1 MPTSSI
7 FTNIR
12 ITTEE
17 QAKAFIAALEKSEE
31 LAKGEVI
38 KMPDNIRFVTV
49 HDEIRRMYAKR
60 FEKQCSAIRH
70 NSHLLRNAID
80 REIIM

>member
-17 QAKAFIAALEKSEE
+17 QVKAFISALEKSEE

-38 KMPDNIRFVTV
+38 RMPDNIRHVTD
-49 HDEIRRMYAKR
+49 HDEIRRMYANR
-60 FEKQCSAIRH
+60 FKKQCSAVRH
-70 NSHLLRNAID
+70 NSHLLRNTID
-80 REIIM
+80 KQSIM